1 MITAGSVPRELAAER
16 FEFLA
21 EHYRGRRN
29 AIKAFT
35 HAAPEFVFWIYPDG
49 SLFDAKDA
57 HRRNVPRGYQHIL
70 DDEPDY
76 GGFPRGR
83 LVRSVDGFQLVVVYC
98 RPEALAVPGHS
109 LSQLLK
115 AVRQLPVPLDQ
126 DALVV
131 SDNADIY
138 GTVEDL
144 DLRQASG
151 GNAEGVDGFGETPA
165 GA

>member
-1 MITAGSVPRELAAER
+1 MITVGSVPRELAAER

-21 EHYRGRRN
+21 DRYRGRRN
-29 AIKAFT
+29 AIKEFT

-49 SLFDAKDA
+49 ALFDAKDA

-76 GGFPRGR
+76 GGFLRGR
-83 LVRSVDGFQLVVVYC
+83 LARSIDGFQLVVVYC
-98 RPEALAVPGHS
+98 RAEALAEPGHS
-109 LSQLLK
+109 LNQLLTGM
-115 AVRQLPVPLDQ
+115 RGLPLPLDE

-144 DLRQASG
+144 RLRCR
-151 GNAEGVDGFGETPA
+151 
-165 GA
+165 